1 MKKIT
6 QSNLYDYI
14 IAYEEGT
21 ISRNDY
27 LRLFAFLIRTGM
39 AWSLQGSIYGRPAHD
54 LIESGI
60 ISKKGRINHKKLNE
74 LDELV

>member
-6 QSNLYDYI
+6 HSNLVNYI
-14 IAYEEGT
+14 IAYEDGT

-54 LIESGI
+54 LIESGV
-60 ISKKGRINHKKLNE
+60 ISKKGRINRKKLDE
-74 LDELV
+74 LDELM